1 MLRNCQNDMDR
12 KMLMNDPIMK
22 STCTEQCNLLEK
34 SAFKP
39 KWTGFCNQLTGNG
52 PVDTRMVAEELEA
65 QTKDSHDK

>member
-1 MLRNCQNDMDR
+1 MLATGSF
-12 KMLMNDPIMK
+12 MK
-22 STCTEQCNLLEK
+22 TNCTEQCNLLEK

-52 PVDTRMVAEELEA
+52 PIDTGMVAEELEA